1 MNGKIGTISPF
12 EFLRSTA
19 HFAAHKLYVRDF
31 YQSYYHQGLHGYT
44 QNIHETQRLIES
56 LIHEHE
62 IERLICVGHCAGGYA
77 AILFG
82 SLLNADVVHAFSPQT
97 FLNASQKFLHL
108 DPSFHQYTRK
118 MYAASFDTRYFDL
131 NHLSPDPNTQ
141 FVLHYRT
148 SVRHERIHAFHL
160 SFNNIVRIAYSGRT
174 TPVRTLRDKGLL
186 IDVLMSEKPVE
197 ILNTCGE

>member
-1 MNGKIGTISPF
+1 
-12 EFLRSTA
+12 
-19 HFAAHKLYVRDF
+19 
-31 YQSYYHQGLHGYT
+31 
-44 QNIHETQRLIES
+44 
-56 LIHEHE
+56 
-62 IERLICVGHCAGGYA
+62 
-77 AILFG
+77 
-82 SLLNADVVHAFSPQT
+82 
-97 FLNASQKFLHL
+97 
-108 DPSFHQYTRK
+108 